1 MVGDKVR
8 AVTKITV
15 RIFRFSSKYDRKP
28 LEKFKQGNNFKRI
41 KLKEHTAEEERL
53 GKRCSSLDQGGSMYR
68 CKWSGSGST
77 LR

>member
-1 MVGDKVR
+1 MIENHWKNLSRD
-8 AVTKITV
+8 
-15 RIFRFSSKYDRKP
+15 
-28 LEKFKQGNNFKRI
+28 NFKRI

-77 LR
+77 LRELIRVC